1 MACGVDFIL
10 IKPLCDV
17 KITLIATF
25 FNFSSFESLK
35 IEC

>member
-10 IKPLCDV
+10 IKPLYDV
-17 KITLIATF
+17 KIALIATF
-25 FNFSSFESLK
+25 FNLSSFESLK